1 MSILERIGH
10 DGMPPGKFFVP
21 LPGSGQ
27 CGLSEVHDAARE
39 IRKTVEIYSFLCPP
53 GVKSV
58 LYFSLTKFKSPIFLI
73 SNDSK
78 GQMCAADHQMILS
91 AKLKHPPVLVTE
103 ELKKSNKS
111 VKRACSICSILV
123 KIFTDIMKKQNKI
136 NERCFVLHL
145 PLCFV
150 RWPHISR
157 SGLFLSCRLSL
168 PS

>member
-10 DGMPPGKFFVP
+10 DGMPPGKF
-21 LPGSGQ
+21 
-27 CGLSEVHDAARE
+27 LSRCQVLGNAVSVRCMT
-39 IRKTVEIYSFLCPP
+39 RSRNQKNCRSTV
-53 GVKSV
+53 
-58 LYFSLTKFKSPIFLI
+58 FLI

-78 GQMCAADHQMILS
+78 GQMCAADHLMILS
-91 AKLKHPPVLVTE
+91 AELNHPPVLVTE

-111 VKRACSICSILV
+111 VKRACSICSILI
-123 KIFTDIMKKQNKI
+123 KFFTDIMKKQNKI

-168 PS
+168 SS